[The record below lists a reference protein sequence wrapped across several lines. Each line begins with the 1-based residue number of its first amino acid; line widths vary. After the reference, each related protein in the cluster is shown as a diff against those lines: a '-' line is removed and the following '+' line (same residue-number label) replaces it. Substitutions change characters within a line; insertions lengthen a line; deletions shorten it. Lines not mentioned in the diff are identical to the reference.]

1 MSLVVTFGELMLRLT
16 TPGHE
21 RFAQATS
28 LHVDFGGA
36 EANVAVTIA
45 QLGGSAAFVS
55 KLPDNELGQRAID
68 ELQRCGVYTPHI
80 ARGGDRLGLYFLE
93 HGASQ
98 RPSKVIYDRTHSSL
112 ADSSP
117 ADFDWLRIFEGAD
130 WFHWSG
136 ITPALSPQCAEITEQ
151 AASTARQLG
160 MTVSFDMNYRAKL
173 WSPEKA
179 ASVLV
184 PMMKYVDL
192 CIVGPGEASSIFGIE
207 AGSDEALAAAL
218 AAEFGFGT
226 VAITQ
231 RKATGASTTTFSAL
245 LYAGEECHSSRRHE
259 IGIVDRVGAGDAL
272 TGGLI
277 LSLVRGDAPGKAIE
291 FAVAAGALK
300 HTIPGDFA
308 LLTLSEV
315 EALASGRD
323 GGRVQR

>member
-21 RFAQATS
+21 RFAQANS
-28 LHVDFGGA
+28 LRIDFGGA

-45 QLGGSAAFVS
+45 QLGGQASYVS

-80 ARGGDRLGLYFLE
+80 ARGGERLGLYVLE
-93 HGASQ
+93 HGQSQ

-112 ADSSP
+112 AT
-117 ADFDWLRIFEGAD
+117 ADPGDFEWRRILSGAE

-136 ITPALSPQCAEITEQ
+136 ITPALSPQCARITED
-151 AASTARQLG
+151 AAAAARQLG
-160 MTVSFDMNYRAKL
+160 LTVSFDMNYRAKL

-179 ASVLV
+179 AEVLI
-184 PMMKYVDL
+184 PLMKHVDV

-207 AGSDEALAAAL
+207 ALSDEALAAAL
-218 AAEFGFGT
+218 ASEYGFGT

-231 RKATGASTTTFSAL
+231 RKTTSASTTSFGAL
-245 LYAGEECHSSRRHE
+245 LYAAETCHVSRRHE
-259 IGIVDRVGAGDAL
+259 IEIVDRVGAGDAM

-277 LSLVRGDAPGKAIE
+277 FSLLRGDDPEKAVE
-291 FAVAAGALK
+291 FGVAAGALK

-308 LLTLSEV
+308 LVTLAEV
-315 EALASGRD
+315 EALAEGRD

>member
-36 EANVAVTIA
+36 EANVAVLVA
-45 QLGGSAAFVS
+45 QLGGQATFVT
-55 KLPDNELGQRAID
+55 KLPDHELGQRAID
-68 ELQRCGVYTPHI
+68 ELQRCGVYTHHI

-112 ADSSP
+112 ADADP
-117 ADFDWLRIFEGAD
+117 ADFDWPRVFEGAS

-136 ITPALSPQCAEITEQ
+136 ITPALSARCAQITEE
-151 AASTARQLG
+151 AAAAARALG
-160 MTVSFDMNYRAKL
+160 LTVSFDMNYRAKL
-173 WSPEKA
+173 WTSERA
-179 ASVLV
+179 AEVLT
-184 PMMKYVDL
+184 PLMKHVDV
-192 CIVGPGEASSIFGIE
+192 CIVGPGEAASIFGLE
-207 AGSDEALAAAL
+207 AGSEEALAATL
-218 AAEFGFGT
+218 SAEFGFRT

-231 RKATGASTTTFSAL
+231 RKATSASSTNFGAL
-245 LYAGEECHSSRRHE
+245 LFAGGSCHTSRRHE
-259 IGIVDRVGAGDAL
+259 VGIIDRVGAGDAL

-277 LSLVRGDAPGKAIE
+277 YSLSRGDEPAKAVE
-291 FAVAAGALK
+291 FGVAAGVLK

-308 LLTLSEV
+308 LLTLGEV
-315 EALASGRD
+315 EALAGGRD
-323 GGRVQR
+323 GGRVVR